1 MDIFLK
7 LCAAGLIGL
16 ILALFI
22 EKEEKHIAVLMSV
35 VICSM
40 LIAASTEFLQ
50 PILKLIRQLQRT
62 AALDSEVL
70 SILLKAVAVSLISEF
85 TCLLCTEAGYSSIGK
100 AIQTTGTMLLLYF
113 ALPLFS
119 NLLRL
124 ISELLG
130 GL

>member
-70 SILLKAVAVSLISEF
+70 SILLKSVAVSLISEF
-85 TCLLCTEAGYSSIGK
+85 TCLLYTEAGYSSIGK